1 VGGQRHEHD
10 SNDHERGSTRSGGVT
25 ENKRN
30 SRNEERFRARVLAPF
45 THDARSGTRELPTAA
60 AAIEAT
66 TVAEIAA

>member
-1 VGGQRHEHD
+1 
-10 SNDHERGSTRSGGVT
+10 VT